1 VKPLVLLAVKLSRAP
16 PTLHS
21 PRPQTL
27 FGKPVRRRH
36 VPDKRKGVDLMGEK
50 SNRNLSARRFLVGF
64 IVGGLIFSGVG
75 FAIRGQHMSDLGTIL
90 VGFGVA
96 FVLAVAW
103 VLIGLLMQGVTR
115 RGKGE

>member
-1 VKPLVLLAVKLSRAP
+1 
-16 PTLHS
+16 
-21 PRPQTL
+21 
-27 FGKPVRRRH
+27 
-36 VPDKRKGVDLMGEK
+36 
-50 SNRNLSARRFLVGF
+50 
-64 IVGGLIFSGVG
+64 VGGLIISGVG